1 MRRQKAGGSETRP
14 YSIVVRAGGSRY
26 GNGAVVRMHASDDS
40 ARPSRRSLRL
50 GGYDYAHAGA
60 YFVTVCT
67 EGKVCLFGEIVR
79 DEMEWSH
86 MGRIVHETWVALP
99 EHYVDV
105 RLDAFVVMPNHVH
118 GVIVLTESSVGAGL
132 RPARV
137 PNTVRQPLSEVVR
150 AFKGFS
156 ARRINELR
164 GTPGKPVWQRGY
176 YEHVIR
182 DEDEWRRVRE
192 YIANNARR
200 WEMDREN
207 QHVAK
212 VL

>member
-1 MRRQKAGGSETRP
+1 
-14 YSIVVRAGGSRY
+14 
-26 GNGAVVRMHASDDS
+26 
-40 ARPSRRSLRL
+40 
-50 GGYDYAHAGA
+50 
-60 YFVTVCT
+60 
-67 EGKVCLFGEIVR
+67 
-79 DEMEWSH
+79 
-86 MGRIVHETWVALP
+86 
-99 EHYVDV
+99 
-105 RLDAFVVMPNHVH
+105 
-118 GVIVLTESSVGAGL
+118 LTESSVGAGL

-150 AFKGFS
+150 ALKAFS

-164 GTPGKPVWQRGY
+164 GTPGRPVWQRGY
-176 YEHVIR
+176 YDHVIR